1 MRISV
6 RPDASPQPDIRRSIV
21 AVDPFQRDHPMP
33 TLNARPSSVTGTQLR
48 AAASHFPTGVAI
60 VSARLM
66 SAANRSGAR
75 SVRFSVSLEPP
86 IVAVSLAQS
95 TSTLAHLVANRQFG
109 ISVLSSSQGG
119 VAEVFASREV
129 DHAERFAG
137 IRWRHGQTGVP
148 VLDNGLSTIECDI
161 HDIVPAGDHYL
172 VLGRVVSLFA
182 SGWEARSST
191 TRDAPA
197 RSSDNPQRRASR

>member
-1 MRISV
+1 
-6 RPDASPQPDIRRSIV
+6 
-21 AVDPFQRDHPMP
+21 MP

-60 VSARLM
+60 VSTLDERGEPVGCTISSFL
-66 SAANRSGAR
+66 
-75 SVRFSVSLEPP
+75 SVSLEPP

-182 SGWEARSST
+182 SGWGSPLVHHQGTLST
-191 TRDAPA
+191 IKR
-197 RSSDNPQRRASR
+197 